1 MTHDVF
7 DDHTAQYKENL
18 IPNVGQVACKELI
31 ASAATES
38 LSIQHEAGELLEEGG
53 GAHYWGLKRVVWF
66 PRRACECFKVV
77 SRGGIH

>member
-1 MTHDVF
+1 MCRNSSTETMTHDVF

-38 LSIQHEAGELLEEGG
+38 LSIQHEAGELLEGG
-53 GAHYWGLKRVVWF
+53 LITGV
-66 PRRACECFKVV
+66 
-77 SRGGIH
+77 